1 MKKNVINILIEGGLV
16 QEVRADSL
24 DIDVCVFDL
33 DNEPD
38 LEKEWKERT
47 KKQKA
52 YLYDVQVSAED

>member
-1 MKKNVINILIEGGLV
+1 MNTINILIKGGLV

-33 DNEPD
+33 DTEPD

-47 KKQKA
+47 KKQKT
-52 YLYDVQVSAED
+52 YLYDVRVSAEDTE